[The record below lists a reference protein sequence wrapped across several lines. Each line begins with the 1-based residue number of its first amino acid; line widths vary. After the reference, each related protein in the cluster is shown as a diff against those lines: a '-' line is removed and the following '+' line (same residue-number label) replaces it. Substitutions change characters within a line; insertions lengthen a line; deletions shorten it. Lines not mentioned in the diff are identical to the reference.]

1 MSAQRSKMRTTLRF
15 PACLS
20 GLMMMDCNFLVEYA
34 ISCSSLQA
42 QPALAGGAFAEQ
54 CVLALLS
61 AEQLPGKTELSG
73 DSVRAQSA
81 PNQPQ

>member
-1 MSAQRSKMRTTLRF
+1 
-15 PACLS
+15 
-20 GLMMMDCNFLVEYA
+20 MMDCNFLVEYT
-34 ISCSSLQA
+34 ISCCSLQA
-42 QPALAGGAFAEQ
+42 QPAHTGGAFAEQ

-61 AEQLPGKTELSG
+61 AEQLPGYTELSG